1 MFEKI
6 KNLMGVG
13 ADYDDDDF
21 EEEEFESEPKKRE
34 EKLTKEG
41 HRSFGTRVAPPS
53 ADNIVSMRGNAQSGG
68 GQSTG
73 SASNSVRLMVIEP
86 KGLDDC
92 KEYIELLK
100 TRKPVILNLG
110 GMDMDTARRI
120 FDYMW
125 GATEALRG
133 TIESITDE
141 IYVFAPESIAIMTK
155 KGSADAVA
163 ADGVKSDNRNMW
175 R

>member
-1 MFEKI
+1 MFDKI
-6 KNLMGVG
+6 KGLMGIGVE
-13 ADYDDDDF
+13 YEEDDF
-21 EEEEFESEPKKRE
+21 EEEEFEKEKDKHGEKGPKEEPRQ
-34 EKLTKEG
+34 
-41 HRSFGTRVAPPS
+41 FGRRTS
-53 ADNIVSMRGNAQSGG
+53 GLDNVVSMRGGAQPGS
-68 GQSTG
+68 GQSSGVT
-73 SASNSVRLMVIEP
+73 SNSVRLMVIEP
-86 KGLDDC
+86 KNLEDC

-110 GMDMDTARRI
+110 GIDMDTARRI

-125 GATEALRG
+125 GATEALKG

-155 KGSADAVA
+155 KGAADAVA
-163 ADGVKSDNRNMW
+163 SDGVKSDNRNMW